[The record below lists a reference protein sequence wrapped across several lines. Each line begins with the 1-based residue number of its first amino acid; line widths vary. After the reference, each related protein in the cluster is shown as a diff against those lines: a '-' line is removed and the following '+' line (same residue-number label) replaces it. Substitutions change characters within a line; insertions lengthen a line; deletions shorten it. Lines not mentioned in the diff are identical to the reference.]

1 MKKETKTNIK
11 NKKTAET
18 KEKQKGKN
26 PHKTPPK
33 NRPKTAKKEVKKLS
47 SMQEETKK
55 AEEKK
60 ITLND
65 LKKIKSISGMKIS
78 VEKEK
83 VKIIKK
89 EKEKVKNQEEEI
101 KLPDNYLEEIEE
113 TFYIAKKKYDEIK
126 RKLKERGFLSED

>member
-26 PHKTPPK
+26 PPKKPPK

-55 AEEKK
+55 PEEKK

-89 EKEKVKNQEEEI
+89 EKQPEKKKEEEI